1 MSRGL
6 VVGRSLVDST
16 RASYRWWLL
25 TVTSIGALLAS
36 VSSGSLVIALPAIL
50 RDLHTDLFS
59 VMWIIVGY
67 TLVLTVLVLN
77 AGRVADRY
85 VRART
90 YTLGSAAFT
99 LASVLCALAP
109 TAGLLI
115 AARFGQGIGAAF
127 MFANS
132 AALVTDTFPRR
143 ELGRALGINAMV
155 VGAGLIL
162 GPILGGW
169 LTGFGWR
176 YVFWFNVP
184 IGVIGTAAAAAIL
197 VEQVAAQ
204 RGVSIDWWG
213 SGLYLVGLMA
223 LMTSMAFGGIYGWT
237 TWWIIGG
244 FVVFLAALPVFLRV
258 ESRTR
263 TPLLDLTLFR
273 DRLFTMGNFTGL
285 LNGVARNSV
294 LFLLVF
300 YLQGVKGDNP
310 VTRRDQARAPRCR
323 HARSLPD
330 LRCACRPIRIAAAS
344 YARDGGH
351 GG

>member
-1 MSRGL
+1 
-6 VVGRSLVDST
+6 
-16 RASYRWWLL
+16 
-25 TVTSIGALLAS
+25 
-36 VSSGSLVIALPAIL
+36 
-50 RDLHTDLFS
+50 
-59 VMWIIVGY
+59 
-67 TLVLTVLVLN
+67 VLTVLVLN

-85 VRART
+85 GRART

-109 TAGLLI
+109 NAALLI

-132 AALVTDTFPRR
+132 AALVTDAFPRR
-143 ELGRALGINAMV
+143 ELGKALGINAMV

-213 SGLYLVGLMA
+213 SGLYLVGLLA
-223 LMTSMAFGGIYGWT
+223 LMTSMA
-237 TWWIIGG
+237 
-244 FVVFLAALPVFLRV
+244 
-258 ESRTR
+258 
-263 TPLLDLTLFR
+263 
-273 DRLFTMGNFTGL
+273 
-285 LNGVARNSV
+285 
-294 LFLLVF
+294 
-300 YLQGVKGDNP
+300 
-310 VTRRDQARAPRCR
+310 
-323 HARSLPD
+323 
-330 LRCACRPIRIAAAS
+330 
-344 YARDGGH
+344 
-351 GG
+351 